1 MAAPCNG
8 GVAAACSDSD
18 DHIRQVAL
26 TVAVK
31 KVEAESNVYT
41 LRRPD

>member
-26 TVAVK
+26 TVAV
-31 KVEAESNVYT
+31 NV
-41 LRRPD
+41 LVIILGF